1 MRIYVHKFVYYD
13 GDGYFIN
20 SSVLVSKPPKSFKL
34 QILGGQ

>member
-1 MRIYVHKFVYYD
+1 MRIYVHIFVYYD

-20 SSVLVSKPPKSFKL
+20 SFVLLSKPPTSFKL